1 MKRTSLFVLLVACTM
16 LSRGQT
22 NIEALSLDNIAA
34 TYTQQSIQM
43 QCDTTINLNYSSAIT
58 GLSVSGTAILN
69 HASNSLVRI
78 TLQDEYDTEYLVYE
92 LYPLLADSDTVTFEN
107 VAFETSVL
115 DNVMAERLNIKVIN
129 GVLQLGEINTSTHAV
144 SNYTTRQISTLNAQ
158 NTYII
163 EKLNENLEKN
173 NMPWRAGE
181 TTISQL
187 TYEEKKALFGG
198 EVPNLGG
205 FEYYAGGVFVMPN
218 YDYTAAVNPTS
229 SLSATNS
236 STSYVPEWD
245 WRNRHGKNWVTSV
258 KNQGNSATCWAFAA
272 LGALEAYVNLY
283 FNRLL
288 NLDLSEQELVSCTG
302 RDSDYYGGWSRDALE
317 YIIENGVMDED
328 SFSFLDAP
336 GNCSNKPTSSN
347 ERIWIESY
355 ITLEDLG
362 GTVDNLKSLVHKAPL
377 ALSVASWGHAVT
389 LVGYKV
395 LEAGDRFYVKA
406 TSGETAIR
414 EWITIEEGDPL
425 IGSTAWIVKNS
436 YGTLQD
442 DNGYVYL
449 VTNISDIRAHK
460 TCLIQGD
467 VTSLNPTHNIL
478 STDVDNDG
486 YYFWGVGER
495 PADLPFWAQEEADGD
510 DSNPLYGALDAYGNL
525 ESISETSYPTLII
538 NTTVVCDEVSHIC
551 NDIRIVNG
559 GKLTITADITRGI
572 TSSITVEDGGEL
584 IIDGGSITRGSVV
597 VKSNGTMSITGG
609 GELLL
614 NDSNNFKVEQG
625 GIYYQLFGKIQI
637 ID

>member
-1 MKRTSLFVLLVACTM
+1 MVCAI

-22 NIEALSLDNIAA
+22 NIEMLSLDNIAT
-34 TYTQQSIQM
+34 TYTQQGIQT

-92 LYPLLADSDTVTFEN
+92 LYPLLADSATVTFEN

-129 GVLQLGEINTSTHAV
+129 GILQLDEISTSTHTV

-158 NTYII
+158 NTYMID
-163 EKLNENLEKN
+163 KLNENLEKN

-205 FEYYAGGVFVMPN
+205 FEYYVGGVFVMPN

-288 NLDLSEQELVSCTG
+288 DLDLSEQELVSCTG

-336 GNCSNKPTSSN
+336 GNCSDKPTSSN

-362 GTVDNLKSLVHKAPL
+362 GTVDNLKGLVHKAPL

-395 LEAGDRFYVKA
+395 LEVGDRFYVKA
-406 TSGETAIR
+406 TSGETEIR
-414 EWITIEEGDPL
+414 EWITIEEGNPF
-425 IGSTAWIVKNS
+425 IGATAWIVKNS
-436 YGTLQD
+436 YGTSQD

-449 VTNISDIRAHK
+449 ITNISDIRAHK
-460 TCLIQGD
+460 TCLIQGN
-467 VTSLNPTHNIL
+467 VTSLNSIHNIL
-478 STDVDNDG
+478 LTDADNDG

-495 PADLPFWAQEEADGD
+495 PTDLPSWAQEEADGD
-510 DSNPLYGALDAYGNL
+510 DSNPLYGALDAYGHL
-525 ESISETSYPTLII
+525 ENISLASFPDITI
-538 NTTVVCDEVSHIC
+538 NAEVAWNEDDYIY
-551 NDIRIVNG
+551 NNVRVVNG
-559 GKLTITADITRGI
+559 GKLIVSADVKKYFMSTITI
-572 TSSITVEDGGEL
+572 EDGGEL
-584 IIDGGSITRGSVV
+584 IIDGGSITRGSVI
-597 VKSNGTMSITGG
+597 VKSNGEMSITGG
-609 GELLL
+609 GELRLS
-614 NDSNNFKVEQG
+614 DSNNFRIEQG
-625 GIYYQLFGKIQI
+625 GIFYQSLGKIQI